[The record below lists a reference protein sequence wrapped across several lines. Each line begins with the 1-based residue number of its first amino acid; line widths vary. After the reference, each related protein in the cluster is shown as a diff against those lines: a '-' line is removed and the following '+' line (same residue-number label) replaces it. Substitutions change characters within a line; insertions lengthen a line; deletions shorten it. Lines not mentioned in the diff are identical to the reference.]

1 MEYSWNPSTG
11 KVKITA
17 FKPNGDALDNGY
29 EPGIETIKDFYAFLD
44 KSIEA
49 QFYE

>member
-1 MEYSWNPSTG
+1 MNVFT
-11 KVKITA
+11 
-17 FKPNGDALDNGY
+17 PNGDALDNGY
-29 EPGIETIKDFYAFLD
+29 VSGIKTFEDFYAYLD